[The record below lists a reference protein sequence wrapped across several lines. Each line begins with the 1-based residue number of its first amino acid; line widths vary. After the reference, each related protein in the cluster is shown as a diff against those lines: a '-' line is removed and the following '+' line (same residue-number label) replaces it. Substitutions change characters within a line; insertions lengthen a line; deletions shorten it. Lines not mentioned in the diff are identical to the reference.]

1 MTTHLVQRREQPLV
15 TASDQ
20 GQKINTR
27 DAALKNIGGKEK
39 GDNMTKETK
48 DKTLDEMSINE
59 LVETNA
65 ILNDNSD
72 AVAKQLKTAHN
83 YYDVKNFIT
92 VLTRFA
98 TSEVGAN
105 SKVIMVLPEGRNP
118 MQKEFNIKEIT
129 LVENKIIGSR
139 EKYRCVILVQ

>member
-1 MTTHLVQRREQPLV
+1 MT
-15 TASDQ
+15 
-20 GQKINTR
+20 I
-27 DAALKNIGGKEK
+27 
-39 GDNMTKETK
+39 KETK
-48 DKTLDEMSINE
+48 NKTLDEMSINE

-65 ILNDNSD
+65 ILNDNAD